1 MPFGTVAPM
10 LMEDSTERAPDSVGG
25 HGNIQLPGT
34 VGGHGNIQQ
43 QAEHINVWNI
53 RITAGCLAFVL
64 GTFPEVRT
72 LRSLIDDSLKEN
84 AWRNALSHHAT
95 RSCQPRKHGGSP
107 VFSLGDCGLDRCP
120 RLPNGRYSV
129 YVELPNSYEKG
140 DAIKLSASGGG
151 GSKKE
156 AKRDVVLKLL
166 TMLLTIGPQKIH
178 LPAGAFT
185 FGQDAINNIRE
196 VAYLANDAL
205 FEQLSLVDTSDG
217 ALADLMVALYSSVH
231 ARRRPERRFVTA
243 RTSQT
248 ASAPVN
254 IMDESPGEGICR
266 ISGVVRMLVEF
277 CRTARDGK
285 FWPSKANLA
294 QRHFL
299 MTNVQPGPLR
309 TIVEDNARLFE
320 LEEEATE
327 IGRQWCIKLQK
338 HDQEPTCAASN
349 FVGIPVEQTASPQT
363 RQRRPPPPTRPV
375 PKRSAASDTD
385 DAAREQASSSSI
397 APPPNPRGGAM
408 SFYPHEWQRQ

>member
-1 MPFGTVAPM
+1 MHVPKTNIKHSFFMIFRDTALGDVNSMESSGT
-10 LMEDSTERAPDSVGG
+10 LGSRRAQ
-25 HGNIQLPGT
+25 HAYYRFLNFLKNIF
-34 VGGHGNIQQ
+34 I
-43 QAEHINVWNI
+43 
-53 RITAGCLAFVL
+53 
-64 GTFPEVRT
+64 
-72 LRSLIDDSLKEN
+72 
-84 AWRNALSHHAT
+84 
-95 RSCQPRKHGGSP
+95 GSP

-129 YVELPNSYEKG
+129 YVELPSSYEQG

-205 FEQLSLVDTSDG
+205 FGQLSLVDTYDS
-217 ALADLMVALYSSVH
+217 ALADLDSLRNLSVH
-231 ARRRPERRFVTA
+231 ARWRPEPRNDITA

-248 ASAPVN
+248 ASALVN

-285 FWPSKANLA
+285 FWPSRARLA
-294 QRHFL
+294 QFQFL
-299 MTNVQPGPLR
+299 MTNVQPDTLR
-309 TIVEDNARLFE
+309 TIVEYNAHLFKV
-320 LEEEATE
+320 EEEITDV
-327 IGRQWCIKLQK
+327 GRRWCIELQE
-338 HDQEPTCAASN
+338 HAQGPNCAAN
-349 FVGIPVEQTASPQT
+349 YVVVIPLSLTSLETSLSENSA
-363 RQRRPPPPTRPV
+363 RRCSGADVAVQWGRRCSGADGV
-375 PKRSAASDTD
+375 
-385 DAAREQASSSSI
+385 
-397 APPPNPRGGAM
+397 APN
-408 SFYPHEWQRQ
+408 